1 MTVTNMFKPPDL
13 NAMLFKD
20 AQNYILMI
28 CNLHSIS
35 GTVVPNDI
43 GCNTMC
49 CWYNQFRPYH
59 HYPSIPHF
67 QMMPPALSRKRGANR
82 VRFCQGAGVCR
93 GISNSRSLAPLSN
106 FSFQGG
112 QTTGLTQVGGR
123 VGRWHPPRDARV
135 RSSYLASITKG
146 AGLLNHLHCIAHF
159 GFGGLLALVS
169 AC

>member
-106 FSFQGG
+106 FSFLSSGERLIWGGAGRANHRSYPSGRPRGEVASPQGC
-112 QTTGLTQVGGR
+112 TGSIFLPCFDHEGGR
-123 VGRWHPPRDARV
+123 A
-135 RSSYLASITKG
+135 T
-146 AGLLNHLHCIAHF
+146 
-159 GFGGLLALVS
+159 
-169 AC
+169 